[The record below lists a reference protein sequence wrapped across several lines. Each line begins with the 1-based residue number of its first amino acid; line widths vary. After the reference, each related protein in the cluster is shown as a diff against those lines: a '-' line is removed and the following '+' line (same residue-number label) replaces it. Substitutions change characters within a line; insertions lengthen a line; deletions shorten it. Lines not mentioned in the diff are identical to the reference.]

1 MRALKRLL
9 WGTALASPVLALWF
23 FNSSKAS
30 SPPGLSIS
38 LGTSNQISLVVTNGT
53 NTGTYEIFY
62 KELLDNT
69 TNWNLWTTGTQGQTN
84 FTIPINEDAISG
96 FFKAVAGTNVISVS
110 VTIELPVNGSTVY

>member
-1 MRALKRLL
+1 MKALKSLL
-9 WGTALASPVLALWF
+9 WGAVFASPIITLFCL
-23 FNSSKAS
+23 NSSLAG
-30 SPPGLSIS
+30 PPGLSIS
-38 LGTSNQISLVVTNGT
+38 QASSNQISLVVTNGT

-69 TNWNLWTTGTQGQTN
+69 TNWFLWTTGTQGQTN
-84 FTIPINEDAISG
+84 FTIPINEDAVSG